1 MCIHSGQEI
10 QESEMLIIVTE
21 MVLWID
27 CLFLRVYRA
36 IHECMT
42 RTNNKIIISYMI
54 VRYRESFM
62 LPKKKEEEKMRL

>member
-27 CLFLRVYRA
+27 SLFLRVYRA

-42 RTNNKIIISYMI
+42 RRNNKT
-54 VRYRESFM
+54 
-62 LPKKKEEEKMRL
+62 